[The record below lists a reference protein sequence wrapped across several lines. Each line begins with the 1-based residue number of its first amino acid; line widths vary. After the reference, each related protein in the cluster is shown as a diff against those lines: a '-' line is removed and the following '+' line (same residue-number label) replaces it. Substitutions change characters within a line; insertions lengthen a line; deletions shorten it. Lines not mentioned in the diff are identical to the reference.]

1 MDQDVIGQ
9 IKNEVRT
16 YGQSLGEVGKLR
28 LIRLISRVL
37 GLFLLMFIVLLLVF
51 GLLSFAAV
59 AILDTLSNHMPLWAA
74 ALALGGLYL
83 LLIAIVI
90 ACRKPLFIHPF
101 IRLMSTEIKTE
112 EELALKTIEAEH
124 KVEMQSMRL
133 DNQITGAVQYLNLIF
148 SLAGRIWRFIRGGK
162 HAA

>member
-83 LLIAIVI
+83 VLIAIVI

>member
-112 EELALKTIEAEH
+112 EELALMTIEAEH

>member
-28 LIRLISRVL
+28 LIRLISRVV

-83 LLIAIVI
+83 VLIAIVI

>member
-83 LLIAIVI
+83 VLIAIAI

>member
-28 LIRLISRVL
+28 LIGLISRVL

-83 LLIAIVI
+83 VLIAIVI